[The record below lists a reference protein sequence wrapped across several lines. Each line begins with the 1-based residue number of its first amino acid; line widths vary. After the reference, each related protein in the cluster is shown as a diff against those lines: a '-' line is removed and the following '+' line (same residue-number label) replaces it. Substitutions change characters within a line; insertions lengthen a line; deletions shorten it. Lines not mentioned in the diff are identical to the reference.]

1 MTYKESYLAC
11 KGKEEF
17 KRMVSNDVTFALIF
31 NKERLKYIEDAVNE
45 VCKIHPSWSDA
56 AVEILER

>member
-17 KRMVSNDVTFALIF
+17 EKKVSDDVTFALIF
-31 NKERLKYIEDAVNE
+31 NKDRLKYIQDAVNE
-45 VCKIHPSWSDA
+45 VCKIHPSWSDST
-56 AVEILER
+56 VEIFRR

>member
-56 AVEILER
+56 TVEILER

>member
-31 NKERLKYIEDAVNE
+31 NKDRLKYIEDAVNE